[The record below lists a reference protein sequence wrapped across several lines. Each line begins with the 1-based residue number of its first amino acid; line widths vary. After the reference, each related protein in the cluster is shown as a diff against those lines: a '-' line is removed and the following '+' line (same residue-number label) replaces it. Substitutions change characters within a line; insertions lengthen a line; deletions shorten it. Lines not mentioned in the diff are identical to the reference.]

1 MESSPQAVV
10 DFSRSSYDTAL
21 CLMPPRELWDSIDN
35 IRSSHDKAWPRWPP
49 HINLVYPFVLPD
61 LLPAVV
67 EVLSRSSLTAAG
79 ILQID
84 LQQADTFVHRK
95 KNTIYLRPLHGYQ
108 TALLADLV
116 NVIRQSLGL
125 QIHEAL
131 QPHMTMGQSQ
141 HVNSAEHNRLI
152 EMAQSIAP
160 ITWETSELAIL
171 IRDAG
176 GRMRL
181 WGSLGL
187 LKHGTSQLSTPRNLY
202 ENLKAE
208 QKSWANT
215 IKSALQPAFHFC
227 ESKKS
232 WTVVSDSPSSTTDP
246 TTLDRLVV
254 ASFNV
259 SDYSAQSSN
268 TPRSRTL
275 IDDLLCDR
283 ATADVLVLQGVN
295 NEILSAILNDN
306 GVQKQF
312 RYSTHITPDP
322 NTGKYYRHNLILS
335 KWVFQKQEIDLQNGC
350 NGCMVAKFP
359 TVQLRRSTD
368 GDEKLP
374 LAIVACHLE
383 NDLSDDAISV
393 AQKSLQTIKAYLNTE
408 CSQYGWVLAGDF
420 GLPTSSVTIRQA
432 YEEKTISNRGLRGLL
447 HFSSFLSILG
457 FMDSWSVTRL
467 GIGESSGLEISQ
479 EAASDL
485 DEGEQAPTFG
495 YTPHE
500 INSSRPAESK
510 RWTVRPQRYARIL
523 VGKQSWLQPSAFNI
537 FGAVI
542 PNESGDL
549 SSQGAHRGIRSLLTS
564 SVSSQGSYSDEAMP
578 VQPQAAP
585 FTLVEMDDLEQYM
598 ETYDLTP
605 LTTDR
610 TIRMD
615 SFRILERVLLGKMS
629 SSIDKETSPA
639 VTLALTTIGS
649 FGLGVWSKSS
659 TINCLCIGNI
669 SSKTFFALATQR
681 FKREQRTQISN
692 LRRGKG
698 SAGPKFEFGINGV
711 RFDLYYC
718 AATSISEK

>member
-1 MESSPQAVV
+1 
-10 DFSRSSYDTAL
+10 
-21 CLMPPRELWDSIDN
+21 
-35 IRSSHDKAWPRWPP
+35 
-49 HINLVYPFVLPD
+49 
-61 LLPAVV
+61 VV
-67 EVLSRSSLTAAG
+67 EALSRSSLTAAG

-84 LQQADTFVHRK
+84 LQQADAFIHRK

-116 NVIRQSLGL
+116 NIIRQSLGL

-152 EMAQSIAP
+152 DMAQSIAP

-215 IKSALQPAFHFC
+215 IKSALEPAFHFC

-322 NTGKYYRHNLILS
+322 NTGTYYRHNLILS
-335 KWVFQKQEIDLQNGC
+335 KWGFQKQEIDLQNGC

-368 GDEKLP
+368 GDEKLS

-467 GIGESSGLEISQ
+467 GMGESSGLEISQ

-495 YTPHE
+495 YTPHT

-523 VGKQSWLQPSAFNI
+523 VGKQSWLQPSAFNM

-542 PNESGDL
+542 SNESGDL
-549 SSQGAHRGIRSLLTS
+549 SSQGTHRGIRSLLTS
-564 SVSSQGSYSDEAMP
+564 SVSSQGSYSDEAIP

-585 FTLVEMDDLEQYM
+585 CTLIEMDDLEQYM

-605 LTTDR
+605 LKTDR